1 MVECGWQLRRNR
13 VLQCRTHRLYSSGT
27 QTGSESAPPR
37 RRRTRSPPVSPVI
50 ERKGRVGGT
59 ARVEARHAQRVAGED
74 RGRRDAASTGAAG
87 GEAGAAGEAVAG
99 SGVAVVVEDE
109 VVVEEKVGHCIG
121 RALPVV
127 PALSPATG
135 GRAQVVAEAPRRKRL
150 ARRAPVSPRDRPSGT
165 VLQCGRSAIGREEAA
180 QLPATRETKPT
191 GVERLAHGS
200 AGGGISDRCLGG
212 VGATAVARGG
222 EPLSE
227 WASPPGSST
236 PDVEGQGPTTSRWGG
251 W

>member
-1 MVECGWQLRRNR
+1 MP
-13 VLQCRTHRLYSSGT
+13 YSKIYSGT

-74 RGRRDAASTGAAG
+74 RGRREAASAGAAG
-87 GEAGAAGEAVAG
+87 GEAGAAGKAGAG
-99 SGVAVVVEDE
+99 SGVEGVVEDE
-109 VVVEEKVGHCIG
+109 VVVGEKVGHYIG

-135 GRAQVVAEAPRRKRL
+135 GRAQVVGVAPRRKRL

-165 VLQCGRSAIGREEAA
+165 VLQCGRSAIGREKAA

-191 GVERLAHGS
+191 GVERRAQGS
-200 AGGGISDRCLGG
+200 EGGSSDRCLGG

-222 EPLSE
+222 ESLSE
-227 WASPPGSST
+227 WASSPGNPT
-236 PDVEGQGPTTSRWGG
+236 PDVEGQRPTTSRRGG